1 MGLIEA
7 IVGMIGGIFGLVV
20 GIIGGVFGLV
30 VGLFGTIFGLFVGGI
45 VLALLAAPVLLLLGI
60 IF

>member
-7 IVGMIGGIFGLVV
+7 ILGIIGGIFGLVV
-20 GIIGGVFGLV
+20 GILGGIFGLV
-30 VGLFGTIFGLFVGGI
+30 VGLFGTVFGLLVAGL
-45 VLALLAAPVLLLLGI
+45 VLALLAAPVVLLLAI